1 MRVRSALMLLTALA
15 AAACLACSPSEE
27 PSPIPPNGEP
37 STTAEAEEPTSTELG
52 AQPTTAGTASTPA
65 DGEQVIA
72 VSVTGGNVNPPP
84 GPVDVKLG
92 STVVIE
98 VTSDAD
104 DEVHVHGYDI
114 TAAVQAGLPSRVTVM
129 ADAPGQF
136 EVELHSNSLLLLTL
150 RVQ

>member
-1 MRVRSALMLLTALA
+1 MLLTTVA

-37 STTAEAEEPTSTELG
+37 SITAGAEEPASTEAG
-52 AQPTTAGTASTPA
+52 AQPTGSGTASTPA
-65 DGEQVIA
+65 DGEQVIS
-72 VSVTGGNVNPPP
+72 VSVAGGNVNPPP

-98 VTSDAD
+98 VTADAD
-104 DEVHVHGYDI
+104 DEIHVHGYEV
-114 TAAVQAGLPSRVTVM
+114 TAPVQAGQPSRVTIM

-136 EVELHSNSLLLLTL
+136 EVELHSNSLVLLTL